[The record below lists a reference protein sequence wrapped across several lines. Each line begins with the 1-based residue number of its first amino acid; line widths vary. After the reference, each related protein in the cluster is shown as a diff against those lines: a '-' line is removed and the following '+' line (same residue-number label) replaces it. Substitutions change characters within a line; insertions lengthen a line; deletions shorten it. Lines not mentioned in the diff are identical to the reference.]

1 MHLCNKVNE
10 NRDANLNLLPIEIL
24 VPQQFPSLKDISHLD
39 VAICNVDF
47 RLLSLNSLQS
57 VKIRDD
63 TIVG

>member
-10 NRDANLNLLPIEIL
+10 NLDANLNLLPIEIL
-24 VPQQFPSLKDISHLD
+24 VPQQYPSLKDISHLD

-47 RLLSLNSLQS
+47 RLLSLNFLQS